1 MLSLARLCR
10 GASATLLLTFTLCDP
25 LATFGQLKNKP
36 ARATQASIPVA
47 SAAATPAR
55 KWSIIP
61 SMPHARYGLGAVA
74 LNNKLYA
81 IDGYGQLGNGQQG
94 NTNFV
99 EIYDPATNSWS
110 AGVPTNLARY
120 SLAAVAL
127 GGKIYAIGGQAF
139 DSNFNVVGL
148 NVVEVFDPAT
158 NQWGTAHPLNT
169 GRYQHAAA
177 VLDGKIYAIGG
188 FIGSGVTNSVEVF
201 DPLTNQW
208 SAVAPLN
215 TARRYHAAAVAGGK
229 LYAIGGT
236 DVNLVNLKTVEVYDP
251 VANAWTFAPP
261 MSTARVILAAATLDN
276 KIYAM
281 SGFDRTDVQSPGT
294 YYDTVEVFD
303 PATNQWSSAPSL
315 SAARVEMAAAAL
327 GNNLYALGGRGA
339 DSMTSNRVEQLAPL
353 VNAGDVIISEFRAQ
367 GTNGTADEFV
377 EFYNN
382 TDSDISVGATDNTAG
397 WALVSSDAPTTAKFV
412 ITNGTRIPARGHYL
426 ATGSAFSL
434 GSYPAGSTSVG
445 AGDLPYAADLPLNS
459 GIALFG
465 GASSGSFTLANRLDA
480 VGPNTLAADSLF
492 KEGNGH
498 PPLSANPVN
507 YTLFRNLSS
516 GRPQDTGDNYAFAS
530 DFEDQLPR
538 SDFVY
543 ADADGLGNGMGR
555 RLGFPGPES
564 TRSPVE
570 HNAAV
575 KAMLIDPSQASSA
588 PPNRV
593 RSGQVQ
599 ANAAFGTLSIQRR
612 FKNATTATIKR
623 LRFRIIGITTYPSQ
637 PNVADLRVLSSTGNV
652 TNSQGQ
658 TAVIVT
664 GLTLESSALQ
674 TNGGGFNST
683 LTVAL
688 PGGSLAPGATIDVQF
703 LLGVQQQGAFRFIV
717 NVEALTEPASDVAS
731 DATRSNL
738 KTGTTKTTG
747 SKQK

>member
-10 GASATLLLTFTLCDP
+10 CASAALLLTFTLCAP
-25 LATFGQLKNKP
+25 LATPGQSKSSP
-36 ARATQASIPVA
+36 ARAAQVPTSAASA
-47 SAAATPAR
+47 SAASR

-61 SMPHARYGLGAVA
+61 PMPNVRYGLGAA
-74 LNNKLYA
+74 SLNNKLYA
-81 IDGYGQLGNGQQG
+81 IDGYGPVVNNRQG
-94 NTNFV
+94 NTNLV
-99 EIYDPATNSWS
+99 DVYDPATNSWS

-120 SLAAVAL
+120 SLAAVAV
-127 GGKIYAIGGQAF
+127 GGKLYAVGGQAF

-158 NQWGTAHPLNT
+158 NQWGTAPPLLT

-177 VLDGKIYAIGG
+177 VLNGKIYAMGG
-188 FIGSGVTNSVEVF
+188 FTGSAITNSVEVF

-215 TARRYHAAAVAGGK
+215 TARRYHAAAAVGGK
-229 LYAIGGT
+229 LYAIGGS
-236 DVNLVNLKTVEVYDP
+236 DVNLVTLKTVEVYDP
-251 VANAWTFAPP
+251 VANTWTFAPP
-261 MSTARVILAAATLDN
+261 LAVARVLLAAATLDN
-276 KIYAM
+276 KIYAL
-281 SGFDRTDVQSPGT
+281 SGFDRTDPQSAGT

-303 PATNQWSSAPSL
+303 PTANQWSSAPSL
-315 SAARVEMAAAAL
+315 SAARVELAAAAL

-339 DSMTSNRVEQLAPL
+339 DGAVLNRVEQLAPL
-353 VNAGDVIISEFRAQ
+353 VSAGDVIISEFRAQ
-367 GTNGTADEFV
+367 GTGGVADEFV

-382 TDSDISVGATDNTAG
+382 TDSDITVGATDNTTG

-412 ITNGTRIPARGHYL
+412 ISNGTRIPARGHYL

-434 GSYPAGSTSVG
+434 GNYPAGSTTVG
-445 AGDLPYAADLPLNS
+445 TGDLPYAADLPLNS

-465 GASSGSFTLANRLDA
+465 GTSSGSFTLENRLDA
-480 VGPNTLAADSLF
+480 VGPTTLAAGSLF

-498 PPLSANPVN
+498 PPLNANPAN
-507 YTLFRNLSS
+507 YTLFRNLIS
-516 GRPQDTGDNYAFAS
+516 GRPQDTNDNYAFGL
-530 DFEDQLPR
+530 DFEDQFPR

-543 ADADGLGNGMGR
+543 ADPDGFDNGMGR

-570 HNAAV
+570 SNAAV
-575 KAMLIDPSQASSA
+575 KPMLIDPSQPSSA

-623 LRFRIIGITTYPSQ
+623 LRFRIIGITTFPSQ

-664 GLTLESSALQ
+664 GLTLESAALQ
-674 TNGGGFNST
+674 TGGGGFNST
-683 LTVAL
+683 LTVVL

-703 LLGVQQQGAFRFIV
+703 LLGVQQQGTFRFIV
-717 NVEALTEPASDVAS
+717 NVEALTEPASDVVS
-731 DATRSNL
+731 DSARSNL
-738 KTGTTKTTG
+738 KTGATKSTG